1 MFLKTSRARRSSL
14 ARAWI
19 DQPRPALP
27 FCKLERDIMVLLLII
42 VLVLVFLGGGGYYGR
57 RAGWGAR
64 NYGLGLVLTVL
75 IIIALVWALNEV
87 LMPPVSMPMQTP
99 TIMR

>member
-1 MFLKTSRARRSSL
+1 
-14 ARAWI
+14 
-19 DQPRPALP
+19 
-27 FCKLERDIMVLLLII
+27 MVLLLII

-64 NYGLGLVLTVL
+64 GYGLGLVLTVF